1 MRTVLALTQLPSG
14 RLLLGRLPSGRLP
27 SGRRRGDAGRPQL
40 TTGLL
45 AVLAFA
51 VTSAFAL
58 SVVGGLLGFMGR
70 AADPRTP
77 VMTALAD
84 TYVLFAWIAVVL
96 LVVPL
101 LALGGAAARLGVS
114 RRDARLS
121 TLRLLGATPR
131 EVVVLTVLETASQG
145 LVGAALGIV
154 GYGLLLPVFTRI
166 PFLGEPFSAAELWVG
181 WPVLLGNLVAVP
193 LLAAASGA
201 VSLRRVVVS
210 PLGVARRQTPPG
222 LRWARALALVGAL
235 GLFGMF
241 AAVRG
246 ELALAMVMTVGLGL
260 LAAVFG
266 ALNLVGPWTLTVLA
280 RVMVRR
286 ASSPARLLA
295 ARRLLDDPK
304 GAWRVVG
311 GLGLA
316 AFVAGIV
323 SVLPGM
329 YALGAQREAF
339 DAILFADLLT
349 GGLLTLA
356 ITFTVA
362 AASAGIMQA
371 SSVLD
376 RRREYALQQLA
387 GVPTELF
394 DSVRRREV
402 LVPLVFVSVTSAVA
416 ALLMLFPLFGAAVAT
431 RPSGL
436 LLLLGC
442 LVGGVL
448 LVLGAVETS
457 RPLLRSVLGETVVR
471 PD

>member
-1 MRTVLALTQLPSG
+1 
-14 RLLLGRLPSGRLP
+14 
-27 SGRRRGDAGRPQL
+27 
-40 TTGLL
+40 
-45 AVLAFA
+45 
-51 VTSAFAL
+51 
-58 SVVGGLLGFMGR
+58 
-70 AADPRTP
+70 
-77 VMTALAD
+77 AD

-222 LRWARALALVGAL
+222 LRWVRALALVGAL

-260 LAAVFG
+260 LAAV
-266 ALNLVGPWTLTVLA
+266 
-280 RVMVRR
+280 
-286 ASSPARLLA
+286 
-295 ARRLLDDPK
+295 
-304 GAWRVVG
+304 
-311 GLGLA
+311 
-316 AFVAGIV
+316 
-323 SVLPGM
+323 
-329 YALGAQREAF
+329 
-339 DAILFADLLT
+339 
-349 GGLLTLA
+349 
-356 ITFTVA
+356 
-362 AASAGIMQA
+362 
-371 SSVLD
+371 
-376 RRREYALQQLA
+376 
-387 GVPTELF
+387 
-394 DSVRRREV
+394 
-402 LVPLVFVSVTSAVA
+402 
-416 ALLMLFPLFGAAVAT
+416 
-431 RPSGL
+431 
-436 LLLLGC
+436 
-442 LVGGVL
+442 
-448 LVLGAVETS
+448 
-457 RPLLRSVLGETVVR
+457 
-471 PD
+471 